1 MNAAE
6 IREARDGD
14 SQAIC
19 DVIKSCFDEY
29 PGCLFEL
36 SEMPEL
42 IAPRTSARGAHG
54 RMWVAEANGR
64 IGGVVGVAPSERGLF
79 ELKKLY
85 VSANLRG
92 RGLGRTLINL
102 VEDFAREHGA
112 LGVHLW
118 SDTRF
123 ETAHGVYER
132 CGYTRLGATRDLHD
146 VSNSVEYHFEKRFA

>member
-1 MNAAE
+1 MTAAE
-6 IREARDGD
+6 FREARDGD

-19 DVIKSCFDEY
+19 DVIKGCFDEY
-29 PGCLFEL
+29 PGCLFEM

-42 IAPRTSARGAHG
+42 IAPRTSARAAQG
-54 RMWVAEANGR
+54 RMWVVEANGCV
-64 IGGVVGVAPSERGLF
+64 GGVVGVAPSAGGLF

-85 VSANLRG
+85 VAARLRG
-92 RGLGRTLINL
+92 RGIGRTLINL

-112 LGVHLW
+112 SGVHLW

-123 ETAHGVYER
+123 ETAHAVYER
-132 CGYTRLGATRDLHD
+132 CGYTRLDGTRDLYD